1 MENVRTAKDMA
12 KDGVEV
18 EGAQENVN
26 IVPGDSHK
34 GVDGADD
41 GVKENSDRRMVLVG
55 EVDSVKGG
63 EDEED
68 EFVFEE
74 EDEVEQAPA
83 KWMAIARFYSGQQ
96 FKTWVLFSELSKA
109 WGQSLEVPVR
119 DLCDNHFLVEF
130 GSEWLWKK
138 AVHGGPWTFK
148 GDAVIFTPY
157 DGMKRFSEIVIDS
170 INLWVRIYDIPVKM
184 M

>member
-1 MENVRTAKDMA
+1 MENVRTTKDMA

-18 EGAQENVN
+18 EGAQENEN

-74 EDEVEQAPA
+74 EDEVEQAPT

-96 FKTWVLFSELSKA
+96 IKTGFV
-109 WGQSLEVPVR
+109 Q
-119 DLCDNHFLVEF
+119 
-130 GSEWLWKK
+130 
-138 AVHGGPWTFK
+138 
-148 GDAVIFTPY
+148 
-157 DGMKRFSEIVIDS
+157 
-170 INLWVRIYDIPVKM
+170 
-184 M
+184 